1 MGALLV
7 PKVAL
12 AVLLAASIGRAFFG
26 APPAHP
32 RSGTV
37 PCGMLGLA
45 AYLASVL
52 LAADRHPLLAC
63 VLVATA
69 VEAFCLAVW
78 LSRGR
83 DDGGGEPAPPSAD
96 GPVDW
101 AEFDRQRAGWTPP
114 RVPVGSG

>member
-12 AVLLAASIGRAFFG
+12 AILLAASIGRAFFG

-32 RSGTV
+32 RRGVV
-37 PCGMLGLA
+37 PCGVIGLS
-45 AYLASVL
+45 AYLGSVL

-63 VLVATA
+63 VLVVTA

-83 DDGGGEPAPPSAD
+83 DDGGGEPAPPTAH

-101 AEFDRQRAGWTPP
+101 AEFDRQRAGWSRP